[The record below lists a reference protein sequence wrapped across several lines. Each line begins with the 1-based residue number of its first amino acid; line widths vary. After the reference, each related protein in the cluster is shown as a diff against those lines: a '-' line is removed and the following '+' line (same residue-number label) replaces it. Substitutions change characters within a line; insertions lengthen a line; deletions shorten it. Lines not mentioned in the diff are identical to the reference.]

1 MSRIPRIG
9 LALGGGG
16 ARGLAHLSVLR
27 VFEENHLPIA
37 AIAGTSIGS
46 IIGASYALH
55 PNSKEVE
62 AKILAFLQSPRF
74 QESGFDLF
82 KKKTAAEN
90 FFGQVATFVK
100 ERIVINLAHSRP
112 SLVGAWRVTRAVDQ
126 LLAGGRF
133 EDCRIPFACVATDL
147 HTGTEVIFRD
157 GDMRKAVQA
166 SMSIPGFLPPVEY
179 DGYLL
184 VDGAVVSPVP
194 VAPCRALGADIV
206 IAVDVGQ
213 KLERDTELDNV
224 IDIVF
229 RTNTITSRRY
239 TEMLL
244 QEAEVVIRP
253 QVGDIHWSE
262 FSQVPMVLAEGEA
275 AAQKALPEIRRLL
288 EHKRTVWQRLFGS

>member
-27 VFEENHLPIA
+27 VLEENHIPLG
-37 AIAGTSIGS
+37 AISGTSIGS
-46 IIGASYALH
+46 IIGATYALR
-55 PNSKEVE
+55 PNIKEVE
-62 AKILAFLQSPRF
+62 AKILDYLHSPKF

-126 LLAGGRF
+126 LLAGSRF

-147 HTGTEVIFRD
+147 RSGGEVVFRS

-166 SMSIPGFLPPVEY
+166 SMSIPGFLPPVEH

-184 VDGAVVSPVP
+184 VDGAVVAPVP
-194 VAPCRALGADIV
+194 MAPCRALGADVV

-213 KLERDTELDNV
+213 QLEHDTELDNV

-229 RTNTITSRRY
+229 RTNTITARRY

-244 QEAEVVIRP
+244 DQAEVVIRP
-253 QVGDIHWSE
+253 EVGEIHWSA
-262 FSQVPMVLAEGEA
+262 FDQLPVLLAEGEA
-275 AAQKALPEIRRLL
+275 AALKALPEIRRLL
-288 EHKRTVWQRLFGS
+288 EYKRNLLQRLFRS

>member
-1 MSRIPRIG
+1 MPKIPRIG

-27 VFEENHLPIA
+27 VLEENHIPVS

-55 PNSKEVE
+55 PNIKEVE
-62 AKILAFLQSPRF
+62 ARVVSYLQSPKF

-82 KKKTAAEN
+82 KKRTAAEN

-100 ERIVINLAHSRP
+100 ERIIINLAHSRP

-126 LLAGGRF
+126 LLADAKF

-147 HTGTEVIFRD
+147 RTGAEVVFSK

-166 SMSIPGFLPPVEY
+166 SMSIPGFLPPVEH
-179 DGYLL
+179 DGCLL
-184 VDGAVVSPVP
+184 VDGAVVAPVP
-194 VAPCRALGADIV
+194 VAPCRALGADVV

-213 KLERDTELDNV
+213 ELERNTELDNV

-239 TEMLL
+239 TDMLL
-244 QEAEVVIRP
+244 EQAEVVIRP
-253 QVGDIHWSE
+253 EVGEIHWSE
-262 FSQVPMVLAEGEA
+262 FDQLPMLLAKGKAATLEA
-275 AAQKALPEIRRLL
+275 VPEIRRLL
-288 EHKRTVWQRLFGS
+288 EYKRGLWQRLFGS